1 MSVVAAAVRSSV
13 AVLASSVLVVTMVTP
28 SAAEPAVV
36 QADPDLTVVLGAPTS
51 TPAETLFVKVPA
63 QVNGQAGTQMWIWSK
78 GLMTHS
84 EFKAYQVR

>member
-51 TPAETLFVKVPA
+51 TPAETLKPQLPEGDFAVEASRNVA
-63 QVNGQAGTQMWIWSK
+63 SRCVAGGGM
-78 GLMTHS
+78 
-84 EFKAYQVR
+84 YR